1 MEAAATD
8 LRALSVVDPM
18 LEAMPV
24 GLYVL
29 DADWRFTYA
38 NAEAE
43 HLIGRL
49 REEVVGQSLW
59 DAFPAAVG
67 TEIEEF
73 YRRAL
78 ATGESVSFETYYPEP
93 LNAWYDVRALPGPH
107 GLSVFFLEVSERRL
121 AQELAQTASDRLA
134 LLAQVSSELAGALSS
149 DAATRRLP
157 AMLAPALADGC
168 IVTVLDDRRHLV
180 HADSWHVDPE
190 ARAQLMTAAR
200 RALTVPGVLEEFRA
214 ATERASPVPRPE
226 TRNAES
232 PSRNSVV
239 VVPIQR
245 RGRAL
250 GELILLYSA
259 GRSPSEEDRASAQD
273 IADRT
278 GLALDNARLYSQQR
292 QLAEELQR
300 SLLTATPE
308 PQSEHAEIA
317 VRYLPAAEVA
327 AVGGDWYDAFCQD
340 DGSTVLIIGDVV
352 GHDIAA
358 AATMGQ
364 LRGLLRGIATSS
376 DGGPAQMLS
385 SLDRSMALLQLN
397 ALATAAVACFE
408 QTEEERARRLTRMRW
423 SSAGHPP
430 PFTISADGDVTM
442 LDRRPEMMLGVE
454 SRPRRSEQTTVLQ
467 AGTTVLLYTDGLIER
482 RDADLDAG
490 LDRLKTALTEL
501 AELSLQPLCDQ
512 LLERLVQGRPADD
525 VALVAIRL
533 YPEKLPSTT
542 VGWFSHRSPS
552 WKKES
557 TSGRLHR

>member
-1 MEAAATD
+1 
-8 LRALSVVDPM
+8 M
-18 LEAMPV
+18 LELMPV

-29 DADWRFTYA
+29 DADWRFTYV

-67 TEIEEF
+67 TEIEES

-93 LNAWYDVRALPGPH
+93 LNAWYDVRALPGPN

-121 AQELAQTASDRLA
+121 AQERARTAGDRLA
-134 LLAQVSSELAGALSS
+134 LLAQVSSELVGALSS

-157 AMLAPALADGC
+157 AMLAPPLADGC
-168 IVTVLDDRRHLV
+168 IVTVLDDRGSLV
-180 HADSWHVDPE
+180 HASSWHVDPE
-190 ARAQLMTAAR
+190 ARAHLKTAAG
-200 RALTVPGVLEEFRA
+200 RALTLPGLLKQFRA
-214 ATERASPVPRPE
+214 ATGSASPVLQRE
-226 TRNAES
+226 TPNAES
-232 PSRNSVV
+232 PLGDSVV

-250 GELILLYSA
+250 GEVVLLYSA
-259 GRSPSEEDRASAQD
+259 GRLPSEEDWASVQD

-300 SLLTATPE
+300 SMLTATPE
-308 PQSEHAEIA
+308 PQSDYAEIV

-327 AVGGDWYDAFCQD
+327 AVGGDWYDAFCQG

-376 DGGPAQMLS
+376 DGGPAEMLS
-385 SLDRSMALLQLN
+385 SLERSMALLQLD

-408 QTEEERARRLTRMRW
+408 QTEDERAGRLTRMRW

-430 PFTISADGDVTM
+430 PFTVSADGDVTM
-442 LDRRPEMMLGVE
+442 LDRQPEIMLGVDA
-454 SRPRRSEQTTVLQ
+454 RARRTEETAVLT

-482 RDADLDAG
+482 RDSDLDAG
-490 LDRLKTALTEL
+490 LNRLRGGLTEL
-501 AELSLQPLCDQ
+501 AGLPLLPMCDQ
-512 LLERLVQGRPADD
+512 LLERLVQGRPTDD

-533 YPEKLPSTT
+533 YPQQCTASSSTA
-542 VGWFSHRSPS
+542 
-552 WKKES
+552 
-557 TSGRLHR
+557 

>member
-1 MEAAATD
+1 MEAAAAG
-8 LRALSVVDPM
+8 LRSLSGVDPM

-24 GLYVL
+24 GLYML

-49 REEVVGQSLW
+49 RDEVVGQSLW
-59 DAFPAAVG
+59 DAFPAALG

-73 YRRAL
+73 YRRAV

-93 LNAWYDVRALPGPH
+93 LNAWYDVRALPGPD

-121 AQELAQTASDRLA
+121 AQERARTAGDRLA

-157 AMLAPALADGC
+157 AMLAPPLADGC
-168 IVTVLDDRRHLV
+168 IVTVLDDRGDRV
-180 HADSWHVDPE
+180 HVGSWHVEPE
-190 ARAQLMTAAR
+190 ARAQLKAASLQ
-200 RALTVPGVLEEFRA
+200 ALTVPGLLKQFRA
-214 ATERASPVPRPE
+214 ATGRASPVPQRE

-232 PSRNSVV
+232 PPGDSVV
-239 VVPIQR
+239 VVPIKR

-250 GELILLYSA
+250 GELVLLYSA
-259 GRSPSEEDRASAQD
+259 GRSPSEEDLASVQD

-278 GLALDNARLYSQQR
+278 GLALDNARLYGQQR

-300 SLLTATPE
+300 SLLTAPPE
-308 PQSEHAEIA
+308 PQSEYAEIV
-317 VRYLPAAEVA
+317 VRYVPAAEVA

-352 GHDIAA
+352 GHDTAA

-364 LRGLLRGIATSS
+364 LRGLLRGIATSI
-376 DGGPAQMLS
+376 DGGPARMLS
-385 SLDRSMALLQLN
+385 SLDRSMALLQLD
-397 ALATAAVACFE
+397 ALATAAIACFE
-408 QTEEERARRLTRMRW
+408 QTEEDRARRLTRMRW

-430 PFTISADGDVTM
+430 PFTISAGGEVTM
-442 LDRRPEMMLGVE
+442 LDRQPELMLGVD
-454 SRPRRSEQTTVLQ
+454 SRARRTEQVSVLK

-490 LDRLKTALTEL
+490 LDRLRAALIEL
-501 AELSLQPLCDQ
+501 AGLSLQPLCDQ
-512 LLERLVQGRPADD
+512 LLERLVPGHPADD

-533 YPEKLPSTT
+533 YPEKLHSPIVDRLDAAAHTARQNR
-542 VGWFSHRSPS
+542 GWERA
-552 WKKES
+552 
-557 TSGRLHR
+557 

>member
-1 MEAAATD
+1 MAAAD
-8 LRALSVVDPM
+8 NGLLPVSAVDPM
-18 LEAMPV
+18 LEGMPV

-29 DADWRFTYA
+29 DADWRFTYV

-59 DAFPAAVG
+59 EAFPAAVG
-67 TEIEEF
+67 TEIEDS
-73 YRRAL
+73 YRRAV

-93 LNAWYDVRALPGPH
+93 LNAWYDVRALPGPP
-107 GLSVFFLEVSERRL
+107 GLSVFFLEISERRL
-121 AQELAQTASDRLA
+121 AQERARTAGDRLA
-134 LLAQVSSELAGALSS
+134 LLARVSSELAGALSR

-157 AMLAPALADGC
+157 ALLAPALADGC
-168 IVTVLDDRRHLV
+168 IVTVLDDRGHLV
-180 HADSWHVDPE
+180 HAGAWHLEPE
-190 ARAQLMTAAR
+190 ARAQLTTLGR
-200 RALTVPGVLEEFRA
+200 RALAVPGLLKRFRA
-214 ATERASPVPRPE
+214 RYESGERADSI
-226 TRNAES
+226 
-232 PSRNSVV
+232 VV
-239 VVPIQR
+239 IPIER
-245 RGRAL
+245 HGRAL

-259 GRSPSEEDRASAQD
+259 GRSPSEEDLASVQD

-278 GLALDNARLYSQQR
+278 GLALDNARLYTQQR

-300 SLLTATPE
+300 SLLTASPP
-308 PQSEHAEIA
+308 PQSEYAEIA
-317 VRYLPAAEVA
+317 VRYVPAAEVA

-376 DGGPAQMLS
+376 EGGPARMLS
-385 SLDRSMALLQLN
+385 SLDRSMALLRLG

-408 QTEEERARRLTRMRW
+408 QAEADTAAQLTRMRW

-430 PFTISADGDVTM
+430 PFTISAGGDVAM
-442 LDRRPEMMLGVE
+442 LDRKPEIMLGVDSSAVRTE
-454 SRPRRSEQTTVLQ
+454 HVAVLN

-482 RDADLDAG
+482 RDADLDTG
-490 LDRLKTALTEL
+490 LERLRAALTDL
-501 AELSLQPLCDQ
+501 AVLPLQQLCDQ
-512 LLERLVQGRPADD
+512 LLQRLVQGRPADD

-533 YPEKLPSTT
+533 H
-542 VGWFSHRSPS
+542 G
-552 WKKES
+552 
-557 TSGRLHR
+557 

>member
-1 MEAAATD
+1 MVTEDDMEATGAG
-8 LRALSVVDPM
+8 LRLLPSVDPM

-43 HLIGRL
+43 HLIGRR
-49 REEVVGQSLW
+49 REDVVGQSLW

-67 TEIEEF
+67 TEIEDS
-73 YRRAL
+73 YRRAV

-93 LNAWYDVRALPGPH
+93 LNAWYDVRALPGPA

-121 AQELAQTASDRLA
+121 AQERARTAGDRLA
-134 LLAQVSSELAGALSS
+134 LLAKVSSELAGALSS

-168 IVTVLDDRRHLV
+168 IVTVLDDRGHLV
-180 HADSWHVDPE
+180 QATSWHVDPE
-190 ARAQLMTAAR
+190 ARAQLKTVAG
-200 RALTVPGVLEEFRA
+200 RALATPGLLERFRA
-214 ATERASPVPRPE
+214 GTGG
-226 TRNAES
+226 ES
-232 PSRNSVV
+232 PGSESVV
-239 VVPIQR
+239 VVSIER

-250 GELILLYSA
+250 GELVLLYSP
-259 GRSPSEEDRASAQD
+259 GRSPSDEDLASVQD

-278 GLALDNARLYSQQR
+278 GLALDNARLYGQQR

-300 SLLTATPE
+300 SLLTAPPE
-308 PQSEHAEIA
+308 PQSEQAEIA

-327 AVGGDWYDAFCQD
+327 AVGGDWYDAFGQD

-352 GHDIAA
+352 GHDTAA

-376 DGGPAQMLS
+376 DGGPARMLS
-385 SLDRSMALLQLN
+385 SLDRSMARLRLD

-408 QTEEERARRLTRMRW
+408 QTEEDRARRLTRMRW

-430 PFTISADGDVTM
+430 PFTISAGGEVAM
-442 LDRRPEMMLGVE
+442 LDRPPEIMLGVD
-454 SRPRRSEQTTVLQ
+454 PTARRTEHVAVLG

-482 RDADLDAG
+482 RDSDLDTG
-490 LDRLKTALTEL
+490 LDRLGAALSEL
-501 AELSLQPLCDQ
+501 APLALQPLCDQ
-512 LLERLVQGRPADD
+512 LLERLVQGRPSDD

-533 YPEKLPSTT
+533 YPEE
-542 VGWFSHRSPS
+542 R
-552 WKKES
+552 
-557 TSGRLHR
+557 R